1 MVIMSVSKHRRQ
13 EAENNTFLFDF
24 IMFMEAN
31 RFLLYLDTVHIEL
44 VLTGFLFSL
53 LDSEVEILIFINV
66 RRQCKKESTLIFM
79 WMDLC

>member
-1 MVIMSVSKHRRQ
+1 MSVSKHRRQ

-53 LDSEVEILIFINV
+53 LDSKAAGNTHLHKCEKAV
-66 RRQCKKESTLIFM
+66 
-79 WMDLC
+79 